1 MSQFIA
7 SVRTL
12 ANLATVEKHQKSK
25 IWNSQILL
33 FILPLTSKI
42 CTNK

>member
-25 IWNSQILL
+25 IWNSQIVL
-33 FILPLTSKI
+33 FFNLQFRSCVTDK
-42 CTNK
+42 

>member
-12 ANLATVEKHQKSK
+12 ANLATVENIKKAKSG
-25 IWNSQILL
+25 IHRLCS
-33 FILPLTSKI
+33 F
-42 CTNK
+42 